1 MGSFANGGGCNFL
14 LYYSAVG
21 LYLPGLPPQ
30 KPYCYWIYLYWL
42 LHSSVAKVESGYNKV
57 LLKSFLTSATSTV
70 SPHNLWIMTKNKVLL
85 LTMHCN
91 CVYGSCKSNKKYEPD
106 YIWPLFV
113 VQLVWPQ
120 MMRWL
125 ISRLSDFFCC
135 RADVLVKSEV
145 RSNCAQTARPF
156 WLRINLSQIYVL

>member
-42 LHSSVAKVESGYNKV
+42 LHSSVAKVESGYNKELRWSHFWLQPLV
-57 LLKSFLTSATSTV
+57 LC
-70 SPHNLWIMTKNKVLL
+70 L
-85 LTMHCN
+85 LTICELWLKIKYYLQRII
-91 CVYGSCKSNKKYEPD
+91 CVYASCTPNKKYEPD
-106 YIWPLFV
+106 HIWPLFV
-113 VQLVWPQ
+113 VQFVWPQ
-120 MMRWL
+120 MMRLL

-156 WLRINLSQIYVL
+156 WLIINLGQIYVL